1 MHVEHLKRWTANGPT
16 AFDSNRNYAGPD
28 LSAFYV
34 APVGTN
40 RDADTLTRSNWAV
53 VSADILASATNE
65 ETAIH
70 RFGHWACGWYELLL
84 IHADD
89 EAALRCAEE
98 WACTLA
104 DYPVASDDHFSELEY
119 TEASDYWSQMS
130 VADRLAALER
140 SGARGVSMF
149 AARRDDLPSD
159 DCGALQQYLNG

>member
-1 MHVEHLKRWTANGPT
+1 MTPEHLQHWTPNGPT

-28 LSAFYV
+28 LSALYV

-53 VSADILASATNE
+53 VSADILASATHE

-89 EAALRCAEE
+89 APALRCADE
-98 WACTLA
+98 WACALA
-104 DYPVASDDHFSELEY
+104 DYPVASDDAFSELEY
-119 TEASDYWSQMS
+119 TEAADYWASLS
-130 VADRLAALER
+130 VADRVQIIRER
-140 SGARGVSMF
+140 HARCSIF

-159 DCGALQQYLNG
+159 DSGALLEYLAS